1 MGTLRH
7 RPLRVKLSLLMVV
20 LLSAGLIVSSFIATA
35 ALSGYLIDRVD
46 EAMAHGA
53 RPFSEFAPPIGPL
66 TLPQD
71 QQPLPPARFYIELV
85 YADGRAPA
93 VLATPDTTSGV
104 TPDLP
109 DIAELTALE
118 GQPVT
123 VGSVGGTQ
131 EWRVLVSPASSQD
144 GWVVVA
150 SSLADVQA
158 TVQRLTLLQS
168 IVGIVVVV
176 IAALVGYVVVRRS
189 LKPLNDISDVSRDIA
204 EGDLSLRVPVAGSS
218 SEVDQLASSFNTM
231 VDRIETSF
239 AAQQESESQA
249 RASEGRMRRFIAD
262 AGHELRTPL
271 TSIRGYAELIEQG
284 AAPDPALAVS
294 RIQAEADRMGGLVD
308 DLQLLARLD
317 EQRPMRM
324 DVVNLGEVCAAAAS
338 AAEVID
344 PDRVISVQSVDSQ
357 TLVEGD
363 EDRLRQVVDN
373 LLSNAI
379 RYSPGGSD
387 IDVTID
393 TADTPT
399 GAVVRVLVIDR
410 GPGLSADDAQRVF
423 DRLYR
428 TDEARS
434 RVDGG
439 SGLGLSIVRSI
450 VEAHGGE
457 AFVKT
462 DPGHGATF
470 GFTLPVATRG
480 F

>member
-1 MGTLRH
+1 MGVLRH

-46 EAMAHGA
+46 EAMTLGA
-53 RPFSEFAPPIGPL
+53 RPFSEFEPPIGPTNFTQGRL
-66 TLPQD
+66 
-71 QQPLPPARFYIELV
+71 PLPPARFYIEVV
-85 YADGRAPA
+85 YADGRAPV

-109 DIAELTALE
+109 GTAELRNLE
-118 GQPVT
+118 GPPFT
-123 VGSVGGTQ
+123 VGSVGGSQ
-131 EWRVLVSPASSQD
+131 EWRVLVSSAPDQA

-158 TVQRLTLLQS
+158 TVQRLTLLQL
-168 IVGIVVVV
+168 IVGMIVVLV
-176 IAALVGYVVVRRS
+176 AALVGYVVVRRS
-189 LKPLNDISDVSRDIA
+189 LKPLNDISDVSHDIA

-271 TSIRGYAELIEQG
+271 TSIRGYAELIEEG
-284 AAPDPALAVS
+284 AAPDPALAVG
-294 RIQAEADRMGGLVD
+294 RIQAEAERMGGLVD

-324 DVVNLGEVCAAAAS
+324 NAVNLGEVCAAAV
-338 AAEVID
+338 AAVEVID
-344 PDRVISVQSVDSQ
+344 PDRVISLQSVDGP

-379 RYSPGGSD
+379 RYSPGGSP

-393 TADTPT
+393 TGDAPT
-399 GAVVRVLVIDR
+399 GAVVRVRVIDR
-410 GPGLSADDAQRVF
+410 GPGLSADDAERVF

-450 VEAHGGE
+450 VETHGGE
-457 AFVKT
+457 AFVET
-462 DPGHGATF
+462 NPGQGSTF
-470 GFTLPVATRG
+470 GFTLPVATRSS
-480 F
+480 

>member
-1 MGTLRH
+1 MTLLRH

-46 EAMAHGA
+46 EAMTRGA
-53 RPFSEFAPPIGPL
+53 GPFSEFKPPVFPNDTEAPR
-66 TLPQD
+66 
-71 QQPLPPARFYIELV
+71 PPARFYIEVV
-85 YADGRAPA
+85 YADGRAPV
-93 VLATPDTTSGV
+93 VLANPDSTSGV

-109 DIAELTALE
+109 ASSELTRLE
-118 GQPVT
+118 GQPFT
-123 VGSVGGTQ
+123 VGSDGGSE
-131 EWRVLVSPASSQD
+131 EWRVLVTSASGQD

-158 TVQRLTLLQS
+158 TVQRLTLLQL
-168 IVGIVVVV
+168 IVGVIVVLV
-176 IAALVGYVVVRRS
+176 AALVGYVVVRRS

-284 AAPDPALAVS
+284 AAADPALAVS

-317 EQRPMRM
+317 EQRPMRLEAVDM
-324 DVVNLGEVCAAAAS
+324 ADVCAAAV
-338 AAEVID
+338 AAVEVID
-344 PDRVISVQSVDSQ
+344 PDRVMTVQPVDGP
-357 TLVEGD
+357 TLVQGD
-363 EDRLRQVVDN
+363 EDRLRQVMDN

-379 RYSPGGSD
+379 RYSPGGSP
-387 IDVTID
+387 IDVVID
-393 TADTPT
+393 APDDV
-399 GAVVRVLVIDR
+399 ASAILRVRVIDR
-410 GPGLSADDAQRVF
+410 GPGLSPEDAERVF

-439 SGLGLSIVRSI
+439 SGLGLAIVRSI
-450 VEAHGGE
+450 VEAHGGV
-457 AFVKT
+457 AFVES
-462 DPGHGATF
+462 DPGSGSTF
-470 GFTLPVATRG
+470 GFTLPAATRIS
-480 F
+480 